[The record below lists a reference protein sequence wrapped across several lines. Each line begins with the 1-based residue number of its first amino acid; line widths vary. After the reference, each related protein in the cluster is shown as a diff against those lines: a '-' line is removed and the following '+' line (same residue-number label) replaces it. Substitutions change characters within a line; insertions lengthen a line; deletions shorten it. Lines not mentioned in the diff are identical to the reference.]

1 MLTDDL
7 STAEWDVIWRAVY
20 AGDDAAAAKAILRD
34 RPNAVRG
41 FINDTSD
48 EPEADWGFVCD
59 MLDIEMPDDPT
70 PL

>member
-41 FINDTSD
+41 FIHDTSD
-48 EPEADWGFVCD
+48 EPEADWGFV
-59 MLDIEMPDDPT
+59 
-70 PL
+70 